1 MVAHARAHT
10 HAHTHTRTH
19 THKHTQ
25 TRNRP
30 YYKHTES
37 FLVSWAK
44 PERGDEVSR
53 HRQGDKGRGGHRGGS
68 ILVNGQCFG
77 CPPAPMDARMAG
89 VEAEVASMNV
99 KLEAIQ
105 AQLALL
111 LERGI

>member
-1 MVAHARAHT
+1 M
-10 HAHTHTRTH
+10 
-19 THKHTQ
+19 
-25 TRNRP
+25 
-30 YYKHTES
+30 
-37 FLVSWAK
+37 
-44 PERGDEVSR
+44 
-53 HRQGDKGRGGHRGGS
+53 
-68 ILVNGQCFG
+68 NGQCFG